1 MHNPRV
7 NSLKKSVL
15 ARFFRHEGE
24 GRMNWRT
31 RSTKYS
37 LICPQ
42 VRTSGMTYRTVLTT
56 GRDENTS
63 CRGEWVTNAPR
74 DSCYCQRMPPLSPS
88 QVATFNQ
95 HRLQISVIGDPVIYL
110 PFPIHNVISISTHTH
125 RATCDTVLVLCSR

>member
-15 ARFFRHEGE
+15 ARFSRHEGE

-31 RSTKYS
+31 RSRKYS
-37 LICPQ
+37 PSCPL

-63 CRGEWVTNAPR
+63 CRVGNECTKRSLSAKLHVSCQAEQLISLQGAPSR
-74 DSCYCQRMPPLSPS
+74 MEVKQEAKDVFPEDDSCER
-88 QVATFNQ
+88 
-95 HRLQISVIGDPVIYL
+95 
-110 PFPIHNVISISTHTH
+110 
-125 RATCDTVLVLCSR
+125 